1 MFDKMPERNVYSWNA
16 VISAIVKLEVHFLN
30 VRLSTGRPNKWVI
43 TLCFQ
48 GFAKT
53 DGCES
58 EALEMFGENHC
69 SAYPMWFTVKTVND
83 ATRFA
88 VSSLIHMFSK
98 CGSC

>member
-16 VISAIVKLEVHFLN
+16 VISAIVKLEVHFLK
-30 VRLSTGRPNKWVI
+30 VRLSTGRPN
-43 TLCFQ
+43 TQ
-48 GFAKT
+48 MGGFAKT

-83 ATRFA
+83 AT
-88 VSSLIHMFSK
+88 
-98 CGSC
+98 